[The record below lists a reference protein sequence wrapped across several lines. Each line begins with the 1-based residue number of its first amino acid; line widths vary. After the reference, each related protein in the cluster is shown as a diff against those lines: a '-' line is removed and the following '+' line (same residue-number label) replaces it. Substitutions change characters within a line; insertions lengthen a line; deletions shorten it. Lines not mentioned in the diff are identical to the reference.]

1 MNNNISKKQYIISE
15 SEKKKLISLLCI
27 LLLFSIM
34 NSTMFMVSVPDIAFY
49 FDLLPSQVSWVVT
62 GYIILYSIG
71 ALLYGKLGDIFPIK
85 NLLTFG
91 IALFVLGSIFGF
103 FSPNYLMVVISRM
116 IQACGAAAIIA
127 IVFVIPSR
135 YFPHEKGQ
143 MLGILSS
150 AMAFGAGLGP
160 VLGGFIAGFLDWHY
174 IFLFSF
180 VVVLTLPFIRVLLP
194 KEEKKSGKPDV
205 IGAILMAAGVAL
217 FILFITTF
225 NWIYFLLSTLI
236 IGSFFW
242 WIFHYKHPLILPEMF
257 KNKVFRLTVLTSFFG
272 TLIMFSNLFILP
284 LLLREVHSLSTIQIG
299 LVLFPGAI
307 LGAFVGRVA
316 GGFTDRFGSHSVG
329 YFAITLILIGSF
341 LLSSF
346 VGFAPWIISLIFSI
360 NFIAFPIFQTSMANL
375 ISSVLPDDQMG
386 VGMGIYNLG
395 NLLSGAV
402 GGAIIGRI
410 LDYSFIGIS
419 LNPFIE
425 SIGIVVVYSNIFV
438 GMALLTIF
446 IGLYFYLSNRK
457 HQMLLLRDDVQ
468 FEPISYKND

>member
-1 MNNNISKKQYIISE
+1 MKDIRKEPQYLISDAD
-15 SEKKKLISLLCI
+15 KKKLISLLCI

-85 NLLTFG
+85 NLLTIG
-91 IALFVLGSIFGF
+91 IILFVIGSIVGF
-103 FSPNYLMVVISRM
+103 FSPIYLMVVISRM
-116 IQACGAAAIIA
+116 IQACGAAAVIA

-135 YFPHEKGQ
+135 YFPEEKGRI
-143 MLGILSS
+143 LGILSS

-180 VVVLTLPFIRVLLP
+180 VVVLTLPMIRVLLP
-194 KEEKKSGKPDV
+194 QEEKKSGKPDI
-205 IGAILMAAGVAL
+205 IGAISMAFGVAL

-225 NWIYFLLSTLI
+225 NWVYLLLSSCIT
-236 IGSFFW
+236 GFFFW
-242 WIFHYKHPLILPEMF
+242 WIYHYKQPLIVPSMF

-272 TLIMFSNLFILP
+272 TLIMFSNLFVLP
-284 LLLREVHSLSTIQIG
+284 LLLREVHGLSTVQIG

-307 LGAFVGRVA
+307 LGALVGRLA
-316 GGFTDRFGSHSVG
+316 GGFTDRFGSHLVG
-329 YFAITLILIGSF
+329 YIAIILIMIGSL
-341 LLSSF
+341 LLSSI
-346 VGFAPWIISLIFSI
+346 VGFAPWVISLVFSI
-360 NFIAFPIFQTSMANL
+360 NFLAFPIFQTSMANL
-375 ISSVLPDDQMG
+375 ISTALLDEQMG

-395 NLLSGAV
+395 NLISGAI
-402 GGAIIGRI
+402 GGAVIGRI
-410 LDYSFIGIS
+410 LDYSIVGIS

-425 SIGIVVVYSNIFV
+425 SIGVIVVYSNIFV
-438 GMALLTIF
+438 GLALLTLLF
-446 IGLYFYLSNRK
+446 GLYFYFSNRRQQAAIIK
-457 HQMLLLRDDVQ
+457 HQMQ
-468 FEPISYKND
+468 KC

>member
-1 MNNNISKKQYIISE
+1 MENTSKNQYNISDSD
-15 SEKKKLISLLCI
+15 KKKLISLLSI

-71 ALLYGKLGDIFPIK
+71 ALLYGKLGDIYPIK
-85 NLLTFG
+85 NLLTIG
-91 IALFVLGSIFGF
+91 ISLFVIGSIIGF
-103 FSPNYLMVVISRM
+103 FSPTYLMVVISRM
-116 IQACGAAAIIA
+116 IQACGAAAVIA

-135 YFPHEKGQ
+135 YFPNEKGR

-180 VVVLTLPFIRVLLP
+180 VVVLTLPFLRVLLP

-205 IGAILMAAGVAL
+205 IGAILMALGVAFL
-217 FILFITTF
+217 ILFITSF
-225 NWIYFLLSTLI
+225 NWIYLLFGIIVSAAFFL
-236 IGSFFW
+236 
-242 WIFHYKHPLILPEMF
+242 WICTYRYPLILPSMF
-257 KNKVFRLTVLTSFFG
+257 SNKVFRLTVLTSFFG

-284 LLLREVHSLSTIQIG
+284 LLLRDIHGLSTVQIG

-307 LGAFVGRVA
+307 LGAFVGNAA
-316 GGFTDRFGSHSVG
+316 GGFTDRYGSQTVG
-329 YFAITLILIGSF
+329 YFAISLILIGSF

-346 VGFAPWIISLIFSI
+346 LGFAPWIISIIFSI
-360 NFIAFPIFQTSMANL
+360 NFIAFPIFQTSMANI
-375 ISSVLPDDQMG
+375 ISTVLPDEQMG

-395 NLLSGAV
+395 NLLSGAI

-410 LDYSFIGIS
+410 LDYSFVGIP

-425 SIGIVVVYSNIFV
+425 NIGVVVVYSNIFV
-438 GMALLTIF
+438 GLALLTII
-446 IGLYFYLSNRK
+446 IGLYFYFSNRK
-457 HQMLLLRDDVQ
+457 QQPLIFRDGV
-468 FEPISYKND
+468 